1 MLEALPDGKSTA
13 STLMEPNS
21 RLMLPP
27 ALAIAARS
35 AAVGAWLYP
44 TSKWS
49 FDGADA
55 AVDAP
60 AISANALTAS
70 ARRNTFKCLSPP
82 NDSWNGRLFDR
93 RAASYPQ
100 RHCREGPHH
109 VQRRRNDRGAADND
123 GGSQASRRHDRRR
136 LGPVRPRAVPGR
148 HGRRVRARISRP
160 A

>member
-49 FDGADA
+49 FAGADA

-100 RHCREGPHH
+100 RHCREVLTTSRGGEMTEE
-109 VQRRRNDRGAADND
+109 RRTTTEEAKRVGDTIGVDWARFDLEQFRAGMDVEYEH
-123 GGSQASRRHDRRR
+123 GSH
-136 LGPVRPRAVPGR
+136 
-148 HGRRVRARISRP
+148 
-160 A
+160 